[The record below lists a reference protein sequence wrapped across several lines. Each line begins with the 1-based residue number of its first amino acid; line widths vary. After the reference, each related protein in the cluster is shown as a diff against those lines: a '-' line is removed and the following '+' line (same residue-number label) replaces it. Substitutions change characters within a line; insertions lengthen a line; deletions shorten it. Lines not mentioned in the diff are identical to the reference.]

1 MNYLGT
7 VSKSVLPIMPLHIA
21 LVSYWDVVYWPSTIW
36 TKLLLVKLKLMEKSL
51 LSQHRMIM
59 KHKTPNRSEHS
70 WMLDWLVHQQE
81 PNLWSYERSSRCRI
95 RYSSFN

>member
-1 MNYLGT
+1 M
-7 VSKSVLPIMPLHIA
+7 SACS
-21 LVSYWDVVYWPSTIW
+21 
-36 TKLLLVKLKLMEKSL
+36 MESSL
-51 LSQHRMIM
+51 LKESMRRKLRMVLRWFPDSLSESTPYQLVANHRMIM